1 MQYKYNIST
10 ILLTALFSILLISC
24 KNQNNKP
31 ENSNNEPE
39 VEIVDNRTIK
49 DRVNEYIKVS
59 LTADVSTLSDK
70 EKSMIKLLIHAAD
83 IINDI
88 FWEQAYGDKNELF
101 NSISDEDT
109 LSLVKI
115 NIGPWDRFDDFKPIG
130 ERFGKKPIG
139 ANLYAKDVKY
149 LQFVDMKF
157 EDKFSAFTIIRRAE
171 DGSLYTIPYHKAY
184 AEKLQKISE
193 LVKEAA
199 ALSDNE
205 DFKKYL
211 NLRAEALLT
220 DNYYES
226 EIAWMDIKDNKVDF
240 LFGPYEDQEDRFLN
254 IKSAFESYLLIKDK
268 EWSDKLERFISLLPE
283 LQKSLPVDEKY
294 KQEVPG
300 KDSDIGVYDAIYYS
314 GYSNAGGKSISINRP
329 LDGRVQLEKGNRKL
343 QFKNVMKLKF
353 EKILTPISDLLI
365 SENQRKH
372 IKFDAFFQNSM
383 CYEIGEGLGVKFTV
397 NGSKQ
402 SVKDA
407 LKELYNIMHV
417 GKAEVLRIFIAT
429 KLYELGEI
437 KDGELTDNY
446 VTFMANI
453 FRSVRFGAG
462 HAQGQANMIVFNY
475 FQESGAFNRDDAT
488 GTYSVN
494 VDKMK
499 EAVSKLADKIISIQ
513 GNGDYRAAKALVDEK
528 GTIKETLQKD
538 LNRIAEAGIPKDII
552 FDQGAAVLGLE

>member
-1 MQYKYNIST
+1 MYFKYNFAT
-10 ILLTALFSILLISC
+10 IFFATLLSILIISC
-24 KNQNNKP
+24 KNQPNNT
-31 ENSNNEPE
+31 ESTNNEQPE
-39 VEIVDNRTIK
+39 EVVDNRTIK

-59 LTADVSTLSDK
+59 LTTDLSSLNEK
-70 EKSMIKLLIHAAD
+70 EKSMIKLLIQASD
-83 IINDI
+83 IIDEI

-101 NSISDEDT
+101 NSITDEDT
-109 LSLVKI
+109 LNLVKI

-157 EDKFSAFTIIRRAE
+157 EDKFSAFTIIKRAE

-184 AEKLQKISE
+184 SDKLQKVSD

-199 ALSDNE
+199 TLSDNE

-211 NLRAEALLT
+211 TLRAEALLT
-220 DNYYES
+220 DNYYDS
-226 EIAWMDIKDNKVDF
+226 EIAWMDMKGNKIDY

-254 IKSAFESYLLIKDK
+254 IKAAFESYLLIKDK

-283 LQKSLPVDEKY
+283 LQKSLPVEDKF

-329 LDGRVQLEKGNRKL
+329 IDGRVQLEKGNRKL

-353 EKILTPISDLLI
+353 EKILTPISALLI

-397 NGSKQ
+397 NGNKQ

-407 LKELYNIMHV
+407 
-417 GKAEVLRIFIAT
+417 
-429 KLYELGEI
+429 
-437 KDGELTDNY
+437 
-446 VTFMANI
+446 
-453 FRSVRFGAG
+453 
-462 HAQGQANMIVFNY
+462 
-475 FQESGAFNRDDAT
+475 
-488 GTYSVN
+488 
-494 VDKMK
+494 
-499 EAVSKLADKIISIQ
+499 
-513 GNGDYRAAKALVDEK
+513 
-528 GTIKETLQKD
+528 
-538 LNRIAEAGIPKDII
+538 
-552 FDQGAAVLGLE
+552 